1 MSEQQPP
8 GSDLPDSLK
17 PLPGGPAGEIM
28 ARAERDLVLVV
39 NFLGESQHILQRH
52 FQDFVRTELE
62 KRGITFGDHPLLLP
76 FIETH
81 GSELAEFV
89 VTGIGLHHQFHLKDF
104 EGMHGDPQGLLRL
117 DIGNTLQSY
126 IDQAEAHFISG
137 MGGLQKI
144 LAAVEEARELRVDLP
159 KDGA

>member
-1 MSEQQPP
+1 MADKHPP
-8 GSDLPDSLK
+8 DNLPDSLQ
-17 PLPGGPAGEIM
+17 PQLNGPTAEIM
-28 ARAERDLVLVV
+28 ARAERDLVFVV
-39 NFLGESQHILQRH
+39 KFLGESQHILQRY
-52 FQDFVRTELE
+52 FQDFVRQELA

-89 VTGIGLHHQFHLKDF
+89 VTGIGLHHQFHLKTF
-104 EGMHGDPQGLLRL
+104 EEMQGDPQQLLRL
-117 DIGNTLQSY
+117 DISNTLQSH
-126 IDQAEAHFISG
+126 IEKAEAHFISG

-159 KDGA
+159 KESS